1 MVVSHASIDQ
11 NVNLQKDKPLC
22 NSGELTNPCNT
33 STLHVSDYDLFF
45 EKNTSFF
52 LISEHKVKYHM
63 KVKYDFTILKSRS
76 N

>member
-33 STLHVSDYDLFF
+33 LHISDDDLFF

-52 LISEHKVKYHM
+52 LI
-63 KVKYDFTILKSRS
+63 
-76 N
+76 